1 MNSSQNDAFANA
13 QTQLS
18 LAYDI
23 LKKNGPMSNAFAM
36 IREPM
41 RVLEV
46 QIPVLMDDGTLRMFQ
61 GFRSQ
66 HNDSR

>member
-1 MNSSQNDAFANA
+1 MNLSQNDAFANA

-23 LKKNGPMSNAFAM
+23 LKQNGPMPNAFAM

-46 QIPVLMDDGTLRMFQ
+46 NIPVLMDDGTLRIFQ